1 LRDLIVF
8 GIVMLTLPTAFRKP
22 FVGLLLFSWLAYM
35 RPQDLCWSFARGM
48 RFSFYVA
55 VTMVVGWFV
64 NESHKRRF
72 FVPELR
78 SYLLLAM
85 AVFISISLM
94 FASSHS
100 AETPRY
106 YFEFVKIIAISLFT
120 ISQVDTKKRLRLLLW
135 VICGSLAFY
144 SVKNGVV
151 GLMKGGTV
159 IIRGPGGMLEDN
171 NDFALALVMNIPLLF
186 FLSRLETNEKLRKV
200 CVLAI
205 GLTMVTVLLTHSRGG
220 FLAMSTAIA
229 WIAFRSGKLAQASL
243 ALVGLVIGFFL
254 FAPAHVVNRIMSIS
268 EGAKDSS
275 VASRLESWMVGI
287 RMAADNPLWG
297 VGLRNFI
304 DNAKEYGMAGTGDQL
319 HVAHNSFIQ
328 IAAEG
333 GGVTFVT
340 YIALLLSVFWSS
352 MWLRR
357 VAKVRPDLYWAGQYA
372 AMFEAINLSF
382 IVGGTFLNRGHF
394 DLIYHFLALV
404 GSTVLVVR
412 ATLARGPVPESDD
425 EDAPAPAGPITV
437 AWRSPDNA
445 AAMPRW
451 ERTT

>member
-1 LRDLIVF
+1 MRDLIVF
-8 GIVMLTLPTAFRKP
+8 GIVMLTLPTAFKRP

-35 RPQDLCWSFARGM
+35 RPQDLCWGFARGM
-48 RFSFYVA
+48 RFSFFVA

-72 FVPELR
+72 FAPETR

-85 AVFISISLM
+85 GVFISISLL
-94 FASSHS
+94 F
-100 AETPRY
+100 AETRSTRY
-106 YFEFVKIIAISLFT
+106 YFEFIKIIAISLFT
-120 ISQVDTKKRLRLLLW
+120 ISQVDSKLRLRALLW

-144 SVKNGVV
+144 SVKNGLV
-151 GLMKGGTV
+151 GLTKGGTV

-186 FLSRLETNEKLRKV
+186 FLSRLEKNVLVRKA
-200 CVLAI
+200 CLIAI

-220 FLAMSTAIA
+220 FLAMSTTVA
-229 WIAFRSGKLAQASL
+229 WIAFRSGRLMQAGFVL
-243 ALVGLVIGFFL
+243 IGLVIGFFL
-254 FAPAHVVNRIMSIS
+254 LAPAHVIDRILSMS

-275 VASRLESWMVGI
+275 VASRFESWMVGI
-287 RMAADNPLWG
+287 RMAIDNPMWG

-304 DNAKEYGMAGTGDQL
+304 DNAQAYGMQGSGEQL

-333 GGVTFVT
+333 GGIAFIT
-340 YIALLLSVFWSS
+340 YMTLLLSVFWAAL
-352 MWLRR
+352 WLRR
-357 VAKVRPDLYWAGQYA
+357 VAKVRPDLYWAGHYA
-372 AMFEAINLSF
+372 AMFETINLGF
-382 IVGGTFLNRGHF
+382 MVGGTFLNRGHF

-412 ATLARGPVPESDD
+412 RSLAMGPVEETAS
-425 EDAPAPAGPITV
+425 EGAPARAGPVTV
-437 AWRSPDNA
+437 AWRSPNVA
-445 AAMPRW
+445 VAMPRW